1 MLYLLF
7 KSLRLGGPFQV
18 FDQIEFRAL
27 AALLLSFTAVM
38 LLAPRIIRTLMKMKI
53 GDAPEFHNAQINELM
68 KKKENTPTMGGIII
82 VAAVVISCLLLGDLS
97 RDHGFYLWAGLI
109 CLLAHAAIGFGDD
122 WMKLTFARRAKASGG
137 KATRDGLRSWEK
149 LLFQLALATILCWFV
164 YHHALHKYDPAAGG
178 SEMLEHFRKMSACVN
193 LPGIKS
199 WMVERQE
206 DPVTHQAIKV
216 FLPAKGLIVLGA
228 GAFVVLGVVFVAG
241 MSNAVNLTD
250 GMDGLAGGISI
261 IACLALMVLA
271 LIAGYDMQGNNWAQF
286 LGLPHIPDS
295 DELAVLAGAMAGAC
309 LGFLWF
315 NCNPAQV
322 FMGDTGSLSLGGTMG
337 FIAVVTRQEFL
348 MILIGGIFI
357 LEGLSVAIQVGT
369 FKLSKGTL
377 GFHNVKGTRRVFLC
391 APFHHHL
398 HLKGWSEQKIVVR
411 LWLVTALLAAAALAT
426 IKMR

>member
-1 MLYLLF
+1 MLYLLV
-7 KSLRLGGPFQV
+7 KSLNLGGPFHV
-18 FDQIEFRAL
+18 FDQLEFRAISAVLL
-27 AALLLSFTAVM
+27 AFFLVM
-38 LLAPRIIRTLMKMKI
+38 LLGNRVIRTLMKMKI
-53 GDAPEFHNAQINELM
+53 GDAPEFHNAAINELM

-82 VAAVVISCLLLGDLS
+82 VGAIVVSSLLLGDIT
-97 RDHGFYLWAGLI
+97 RGHGFYLWAGLI
-109 CLLAHAAIGFGDD
+109 CLTAHAAIGFGDD

-137 KATRDGLRSWEK
+137 KATRDGLKSWEK
-149 LLFQLALATILCWFV
+149 LLFQLALATVLCWFV
-164 YHHALHKYDPAAGG
+164 YDHAAHKYVADG
-178 SEMLEHFRKMSACVN
+178 SNGEWLAQIKQMSTCVN
-193 LPGIKS
+193 LPGVKS
-199 WMVERQE
+199 WVKEY
-206 DPVTHQAIKV
+206 V
-216 FLPAKGLIVLGA
+216 PADHHTYYHVSKSLIVLGPA
-228 GAFVVLGVVFVAG
+228 AFVVLGVFFVAG

-250 GMDGLAGGISI
+250 GMDGLAGGISV
-261 IACLALMVLA
+261 IACLALMALA
-271 LIAGYDMQGNNWAQF
+271 LIAGYDSQGINLAQHF
-286 LGLPHIPDS
+286 FLPHIPDS
-295 DELAVLAGAMAGAC
+295 GELSVLAGAMAGAC

-348 MILIGGIFI
+348 LILIGGVFI

-369 FKLSKGTL
+369 FKLSKGKL

-411 LWLVTALLAAAALAT
+411 LWLVTALLAAAALVT